1 MNSIP
6 QMTDELG
13 KGWTQPDREQID
25 FSEGAAKLSRAA
37 FEKLL
42 DYSYSIPSALYPG
55 KMWKSYHFGVKLW
68 FLSWVERE
76 TETPGDFVVCNRVIC
91 LTDGVTA
98 GVAGSEDKL
107 PVWML

>member
-6 QMTDELG
+6 PMTDELG
-13 KGWTQPDREQID
+13 KCWTQPDREQID
-25 FSEGAAKLSRAA
+25 FSDGAAKLSQAA

-55 KMWKSYHFGVKLW
+55 KMWKSYHFGLKLW
-68 FLSWVERE
+68 FLSWVESA
-76 TETPGDFVVCNRVIC
+76 TDAPGAIVVHNRVIS

-98 GVAGSEDKL
+98 GEEKL

>member
-6 QMTDELG
+6 PVTDELG
-13 KGWTQPDREQID
+13 KCWTQPDREQID
-25 FSEGAAKLSRAA
+25 FSDGAAKISRDA
-37 FEKLL
+37 FQQLM

-68 FLSWVERE
+68 FLSWVEQCANMPE
-76 TETPGDFVVCNRVIC
+76 NIMVCHRVIS
-91 LTDGVTA
+91 LTDD
-98 GVAGSEDKL
+98 VATIDDKL